1 MAKITIVNAHWS
13 NRGDEAALRPI
24 INKLLDE
31 KSNEVTIIFKDRE
44 EISEFPYSEVKH
56 VSTHFLPKDINVILD
71 CIHEKE
77 NTQIENGL
85 KKTVDLLR
93 KTELIIYSP
102 GGAVI
107 SNSFWWI
114 KQLEYLTPFICA
126 KEFKIPIVVAAPSM
140 GPFNQELWKNK
151 ILKNYLNCADKII
164 VRETISNHY
173 LSKIGVDS
181 EVTIDTAFYDA
192 IAESSVFT
200 IDKEL
205 GEFFEKHN
213 KVVAMTLSDFA
224 WNVPLKEKKE
234 LLAKNEDTIEAF
246 IDQLIKQGYG
256 ILLIPQLFGSQDD
269 ATYLTRYYRK
279 GVFIL
284 SNTYDTYIQQYIVS
298 RCFALI
304 GMRYHSNIFAAKA
317 GVPFI
322 AIGYEDKMFGF
333 MQQWEL
339 IDYLLYIDHLSLD
352 ILCSKWNQLVCNHER
367 YKYKLKKLRKIWQKK
382 AQITVD
388 AILNYDKGEKGK

>member
-93 KTELIIYSP
+93 ETELIIYSP

-164 VRETISNHY
+164 VR
-173 LSKIGVDS
+173 V
-181 EVTIDTAFYDA
+181 
-192 IAESSVFT
+192 
-200 IDKEL
+200 
-205 GEFFEKHN
+205 
-213 KVVAMTLSDFA
+213 
-224 WNVPLKEKKE
+224 
-234 LLAKNEDTIEAF
+234 
-246 IDQLIKQGYG
+246 
-256 ILLIPQLFGSQDD
+256 
-269 ATYLTRYYRK
+269 R
-279 GVFIL
+279 
-284 SNTYDTYIQQYIVS
+284 
-298 RCFALI
+298 
-304 GMRYHSNIFAAKA
+304 
-317 GVPFI
+317 
-322 AIGYEDKMFGF
+322 
-333 MQQWEL
+333 
-339 IDYLLYIDHLSLD
+339 
-352 ILCSKWNQLVCNHER
+352 
-367 YKYKLKKLRKIWQKK
+367 
-382 AQITVD
+382 
-388 AILNYDKGEKGK
+388 